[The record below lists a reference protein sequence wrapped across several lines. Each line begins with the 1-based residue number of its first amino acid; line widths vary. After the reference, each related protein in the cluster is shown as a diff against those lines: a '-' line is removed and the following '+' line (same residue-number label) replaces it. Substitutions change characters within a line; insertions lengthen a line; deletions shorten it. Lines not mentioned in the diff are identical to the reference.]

1 MGGGSS
7 RCRCQSTENYVY
19 PLNFTPHVPA
29 TYINIAYRMQ
39 RWLICALFST
49 YLKQRFRLQ
58 IYILITQ
65 EKLALM
71 LVLSLAQQVTKFF
84 LGFQFGLI
92 LIFRK

>member
-1 MGGGSS
+1 M
-7 RCRCQSTENYVY
+7 
-19 PLNFTPHVPA
+19 PA

-58 IYILITQ
+58 IYILNTQ

-71 LVLSLAQQVTKFF
+71 LVLSQQVTKFF